1 MRSEFQKWYE
11 LLAKIEEVGAEYLR
25 WLDLIDKEEASNG
38 DTETLDIMIHN
49 MNWFLADAMVKIL
62 DEAAQLEGRPLL

>member
-11 LLAKIEEVGAEYLR
+11 LLAKIEEVGTEYR
-25 WLDLIDKEEASNG
+25 FWLDLIDKEEASNG

-49 MNWFLADAMVKIL
+49 MNWALADAMVRIL
-62 DEAAQLEGRPLL
+62 GEAAQLEGRPLL